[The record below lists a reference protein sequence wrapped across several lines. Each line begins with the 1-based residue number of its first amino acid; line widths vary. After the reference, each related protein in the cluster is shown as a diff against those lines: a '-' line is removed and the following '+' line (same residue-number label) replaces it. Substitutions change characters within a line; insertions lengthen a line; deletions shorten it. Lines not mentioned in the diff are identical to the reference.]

1 MTSAGQIS
9 LDILE
14 KDCLKTK
21 FYVEEHKMP
30 FALEKTILAEV
41 SGNIQSRIRHPE
53 FKVRLRYFQE
63 C

>member
-1 MTSAGQIS
+1 
-9 LDILE
+9 
-14 KDCLKTK
+14 
-21 FYVEEHKMP
+21 MP

-53 FKVRLRYFQE
+53 FKVRLPYFQE